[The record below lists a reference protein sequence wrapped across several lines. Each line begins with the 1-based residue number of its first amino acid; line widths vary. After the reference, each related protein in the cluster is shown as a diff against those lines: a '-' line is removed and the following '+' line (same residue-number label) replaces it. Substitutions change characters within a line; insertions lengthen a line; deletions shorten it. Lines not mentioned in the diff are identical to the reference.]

1 MPPLPGLLFPE
12 GLTAASNLKDI
23 VVVVHQLQRIK
34 PGGSQRTGLT
44 RTSAHTSYPS
54 GRDMASCLSP
64 VLLGLSASV
73 VMETGPWWRR
83 GWVSCG
89 GVPEALLPTYLT
101 KCLTHTPVMIGVLIE
116 WLMLSILNAIV
127 SQ

>member
-1 MPPLPGLLFPE
+1 
-12 GLTAASNLKDI
+12 
-23 VVVVHQLQRIK
+23 
-34 PGGSQRTGLT
+34 
-44 RTSAHTSYPS
+44 
-54 GRDMASCLSP
+54 MASCLSP

-73 VMETGPWWRR
+73 VIETGPWWV
-83 GWVSCG
+83 GGGDGLSCG

-101 KCLTHTPVMIGVLIE
+101 KCLTHTPIMIGVLIE

>member
-1 MPPLPGLLFPE
+1 
-12 GLTAASNLKDI
+12 
-23 VVVVHQLQRIK
+23 
-34 PGGSQRTGLT
+34 
-44 RTSAHTSYPS
+44 
-54 GRDMASCLSP
+54 MASCLSP

-73 VMETGPWWRR
+73 VIETGPWWV
-83 GWVSCG
+83 GGLSCG